1 MGKDGAMGLLELH
14 KIGAATIAQD
24 EESSVVYGMPKE
36 AVRIGAV
43 DEIVALN
50 KIPSELVR
58 LFQKVVRK
66 KNSINLEEK
75 CQKRQIS

>member
-1 MGKDGAMGLLELH
+1 M
-14 KIGAATIAQD
+14 
-24 EESSVVYGMPKE
+24 VVPNVLKTYT
-36 AVRIGAV
+36 VRIGAV